1 MDYENGYFDLDAGR
15 VEPVDNP
22 FGQRLSPMS

>member
-1 MDYENGYFDLDAGR
+1 MNYEIAYFDLDAGR

-22 FGQRLSPMS
+22 FGPRLSPMS